1 MNVKCVIDLGNCVR
15 DKYLRGYQG
24 NPLFLFLRLMYYAS
38 MIYVA
43 ADHRGFQLR
52 EELKKYLDNQGYEIE
67 DVGALTY
74 DETDD
79 YVDFAAAAAE
89 KMAGNPGD
97 NRGIFVC
104 GSGHGMDVVANK
116 FKGLRAALCFNPQV
130 AAQSRSHDDS
140 NVLVLASD
148 WLSPEEAKDI
158 VTVWLGKQFSGE
170 ERHMRRLKKIEEIEE
185 KNFK

>member
-52 EELKKYLDNQGYEIE
+52 EELKKYLVNQGYEIE

-104 GSGHGMDVVANK
+104 GSGHGMDMAANK
-116 FKGLRAALCFNPQV
+116 FPAVRAALSVSKEQ
-130 AAQSRSHDDS
+130 AIQSREHEDS
-140 NVLVLASD
+140 NVLIL
-148 WLSPEEAKDI
+148 PI
-158 VTVWLGKQFSGE
+158 VSY
-170 ERHMRRLKKIEEIEE
+170 ISCS
-185 KNFK
+185 